1 MKEGEGKDGET
12 GEVKKWREVQDNRE
26 VAFNR

>member
-12 GEVKKWREVQDNRE
+12 GEVKKWKGSSRQHRE
-26 VAFNR
+26 VA